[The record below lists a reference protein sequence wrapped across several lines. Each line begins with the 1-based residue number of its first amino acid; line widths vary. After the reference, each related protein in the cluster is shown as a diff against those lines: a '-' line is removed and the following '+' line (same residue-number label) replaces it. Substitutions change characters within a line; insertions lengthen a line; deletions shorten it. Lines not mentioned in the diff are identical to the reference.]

1 MDVKEKITQIFIKW
15 EVDGE
20 SILSLMVS
28 QTGAINRMGTMD
40 GQTKG
45 KFAMGTTDEPIFSAL
60 LQSVPGD
67 WFSNEGRYALP
78 DPKGKLAE
86 LTIGFSGNDVDTGI
100 AFTYGTQSD
109 GPPEDVIE
117 YIEYALELT
126 DPWYVNQTTKKKKN
140 KL

>member
-1 MDVKEKITQIFIKW
+1 MDIKEKITQIFIKW
-15 EVDGE
+15 EVDGD

-28 QTGAINRMGTMD
+28 QTGAINRMGAMD

-45 KFAMGTTDEPIFSAL
+45 KFAMGTTEEPIFTTL
-60 LQSVPGD
+60 LQAVPGD
-67 WFSNEGRYALP
+67 WFSHEGRYTLP
-78 DPKGKLAE
+78 DPKGKRAVLSIA
-86 LTIGFSGNDVDTGI
+86 FSGVEVDTGI

-109 GPPEDVIE
+109 GPPEDIIE

-126 DPWYVNQTTKKKKN
+126 DPWYETQTSKKKKH